1 MTAAS
6 LNYLDGQTPSSLRRN
21 GRLKLRRNLDG
32 TDSGFEGVVLAKQ
45 NVELTD
51 ARSGGAVTLARHGFE
66 VFTRSLPVPAP
77 DFMAVDPVIR
87 GYYADCA
94 DLVRDATSA
103 TQVYAF
109 DHNVRSAAGK
119 EARDRIRDGQEVQGP
134 ARVVHG
140 DYTLTSAP
148 ERLRQLA
155 APPGANDTYAP
166 LLAPGQT
173 LIPAA
178 DAEFAIAEGRFAFIN
193 VWRNIDDAP
202 VETDPIVLCAAE
214 SVTPADLA
222 VFELHYSD
230 RIGENYFSKWAP
242 SHAWYTFPALD
253 RDEALLIKQWDSAGA
268 LARSAGT
275 VGDAEE
281 PDSPSTFSFHT
292 AYFDPETMTGRR
304 PRWSIEVRCIAI
316 G

>member
-1 MTAAS
+1 MTTAS
-6 LNYLDGQTPSSLRRN
+6 LNYLHQETPSSLRRN

-32 TDSGFEGVVLAKQ
+32 SDTGFEGVVLAKQ
-45 NVELTD
+45 DVELID
-51 ARSGGAVTLARHGFE
+51 ARRAGGVSLARHGFE
-66 VFTRSLPVPAP
+66 VSARPLLDPAP

-87 GYYADCA
+87 GYYDDCA
-94 DLVRDATSA
+94 DLVRDATGA
-103 TQVYAF
+103 AKVFAF

-119 EARDRIRDGQEVQGP
+119 EARGRIRDGQEVQGP

-173 LIPAA
+173 LISAA

-193 VWRNIDDAP
+193 VWRSIDHAP

-242 SHAWYTFPALD
+242 EHAWYTFPALE

-268 LARSAGT
+268 LARSGGR
-275 VGDAEE
+275 VGDAED

-292 AYFDPETMTGRR
+292 AYFDPETMSGRR
-304 PRWSIEVRCIAI
+304 PRWSIEVRCVAI